1 MKKLIQLEW
10 LKFSNHRGLRIG
22 IILYAILF
30 FGGYF
35 AFREIAKVSVNP
47 VIDMV
52 TLTQFPL
59 IWDTNGYIGNWL
71 AFFILGYIGIQL
83 ISIEFGN
90 KTFRQNV
97 ISGLDRKDF
106 LLSKLLSALLISIGA
121 TLFYVILTV
130 ALGLIITEDSTV
142 GLFAE
147 GAGLKMLYFFLMN
160 FGYVIAGMF
169 IAFLVRKGS
178 LAIFIYFLY
187 GMFVENILR
196 WSVHSKVV
204 PDGVGMH
211 YYPLNVL
218 EDLTPMPYFAQMM
231 KMGSPDMELIL
242 QPQWAALATAV
253 YLTIFTLVMF
263 RLATKKDI

>member
-52 TLTQFPL
+52 SLTQFPL

-106 LLSKLLSALLISIGA
+106 FLSKIMSALLLSLAA
-121 TLFYVILTV
+121 TVFYIILTII
-130 ALGLIITEDSTV
+130 LGVLITEDSEV
-142 GLFAE
+142 GFFAE
-147 GAGLKMLYFFLMN
+147 GAGLKMLYFFLMS
-160 FGYVIAGMF
+160 FGYIIAGMF

-211 YYPLNVL
+211 YYPMNVL
-218 EDLTPMPYFAQMM
+218 EDLTPMPSFYQMV
-231 KMGSPDMELIL
+231 KMGSPDMVLIIE
-242 QPQWAALATAV
+242 PQWAALGTAV
-253 YLTIFTLVMF
+253 YLALFTFVMF